1 MSKHGFK
8 CGMKQSTSFQTGA
21 KPNDGKDQLVSKY
34 GYKLKYMTKA
44 TNKDCAT
51 LHKIS
56 YY

>member
-1 MSKHGFK
+1 
-8 CGMKQSTSFQTGA
+8 MKQSTSFQATGA

-34 GYKLKYMTKA
+34 RYKLKYMTKA

-51 LHKIS
+51 LHKII